1 RMYYWIFVGFL
12 ALCVYCMLRWR
23 NSRTG
28 RAWVAIRDDE
38 LAARAMGV
46 NTFKYRLLAFSVSAV
61 MAGIVGMINAA
72 QIFNAFPSP
81 NFDVQTTVV
90 VFIMVILGGLGSLPG
105 AILGAIAF
113 TVPPFVL
120 QQFVF
125 YKYLIISVVGPNG
138 AGKTTV
144 FNLISG
150 VLRPTAGSIQLH
162 GRELVGEPA
171 HRVTHHG
178 VARTFQNIRV
188 FPQLTVRENILLG
201 THHWTR
207 SGILGS
213 VTFWPGTIRAERA
226 AQAEVDTAIT
236 LFRERLEP
244 RLEDPAFTLSY
255 ANRRRT
261 EIARALAARPKLL
274 LLDEPAA
281 GMNPYERIEMAGLI
295 RAMRDSGLTIFLIE
309 HHMPLV
315 MEISDRV
322 IVMDHGVKIAE
333 GLPKEVRSNPRVVE
347 AYLGRRAATA

>member
-1 RMYYWIFVGFL
+1 MSQPGTVL
-12 ALCVYCMLRWR
+12 E
-23 NSRTG
+23 
-28 RAWVAIRDDE
+28 IRG
-38 LAARAMGV
+38 LTRR
-46 NTFKYRLLAFSVSAV
+46 F
-61 MAGIVGMINAA
+61 
-72 QIFNAFPSP
+72 
-81 NFDVQTTVV
+81 
-90 VFIMVILGGLGSLPG
+90 GGLTAVDGLNIDVNDGEIVSL
-105 AILGAIAF
+105 
-113 TVPPFVL
+113 
-120 QQFVF
+120 
-125 YKYLIISVVGPNG
+125 VGPNG

-150 VLRPTAGSIQLH
+150 VLRPTTGSVRLL
-162 GRELVGEPA
+162 GRELVGQPA
-171 HRVTHHG
+171 HRITHHG
-178 VARTFQNIRV
+178 IARTFQNIRV

-207 SGILGS
+207 SGMLGS
-213 VTFWPGTIRAERA
+213 VTFWPGTLRAERA
-226 AQAEVDTAIT
+226 AQAEVQIAIE
-236 LFRERLEP
+236 LFRERLEA

-295 RAMRDSGLTIFLIE
+295 RSMRDRGLTILLIE

-333 GLPKEVRSNPRVVE
+333 GLPKEVHSNPRVVE

>member
-1 RMYYWIFVGFL
+1 MSPAAAVLEIQGL
-12 ALCVYCMLRWR
+12 
-23 NSRTG
+23 SR
-28 RAWVAIRDDE
+28 R
-38 LAARAMGV
+38 
-46 NTFKYRLLAFSVSAV
+46 F
-61 MAGIVGMINAA
+61 
-72 QIFNAFPSP
+72 
-81 NFDVQTTVV
+81 
-90 VFIMVILGGLGSLPG
+90 GGLTAVDGLDVTVNDGEIVSL
-105 AILGAIAF
+105 
-113 TVPPFVL
+113 
-120 QQFVF
+120 
-125 YKYLIISVVGPNG
+125 VGPNG

-150 VLRPTAGSIQLH
+150 VLRPTAGSVRLL
-162 GRELVGEPA
+162 GRELVGQPA
-171 HRVTHHG
+171 HRITHHG
-178 VARTFQNIRV
+178 IARTFQNIRV

-207 SGILGS
+207 SGMLGS
-213 VTFWPGTIRAERA
+213 VTFWPGTTRAERA
-226 AQAEVDTAIT
+226 AQAEVQTAIE
-236 LFRERLEP
+236 LFRERLEA

-295 RAMRDSGLTIFLIE
+295 RSMRDRGLTILLIE

-333 GLPKEVRSNPRVVE
+333 GLPKEVHSNPRVVE

>member
-1 RMYYWIFVGFL
+1 VTDP
-12 ALCVYCMLRWR
+12 
-23 NSRTG
+23 TG
-28 RAWVAIRDDE
+28 VLEIRG
-38 LAARAMGV
+38 L
-46 NTFKYRLLAFSVSAV
+46 THHF
-61 MAGIVGMINAA
+61 
-72 QIFNAFPSP
+72 
-81 NFDVQTTVV
+81 
-90 VFIMVILGGLGSLPG
+90 GGLKAVDTLDVVINQGEIVSL
-105 AILGAIAF
+105 
-113 TVPPFVL
+113 
-120 QQFVF
+120 
-125 YKYLIISVVGPNG
+125 VGPNG

-150 VLRPTAGSIQLH
+150 VLKATSGSIRLL
-162 GRELVGEPA
+162 GRELVGQPA
-171 HRVTHHG
+171 HRITHHG

-207 SGILGS
+207 SGMLGS
-213 VTFWPGTIRAERA
+213 AIFWPGTMRAERA
-226 AQAEVDTAIT
+226 AAAEVHTAID

-244 RLEDPAFTLSY
+244 RLEDPAYSLSY

-295 RAMRDSGLTIFLIE
+295 RSMRDRGLTIFLIE

-322 IVMDHGVKIAE
+322 VVMDHGVKIAE
-333 GLPKEVRSNPRVVE
+333 GLPKEVHSNPRVVE

>member
-1 RMYYWIFVGFL
+1 MSQG
-12 ALCVYCMLRWR
+12 M
-23 NSRTG
+23 
-28 RAWVAIRDDE
+28 
-38 LAARAMGV
+38 
-46 NTFKYRLLAFSVSAV
+46 AV
-61 MAGIVGMINAA
+61 LEVQGLTRRFGGLTAVDG
-72 QIFNAFPSP
+72 
-81 NFDVQTTVV
+81 FDVTVNDGEIV
-90 VFIMVILGGLGSLPG
+90 SL
-105 AILGAIAF
+105 
-113 TVPPFVL
+113 
-120 QQFVF
+120 
-125 YKYLIISVVGPNG
+125 VGPNG

-150 VLRPTAGSIQLH
+150 VLRPTAGSVRLL
-162 GRELVGEPA
+162 GRELVGQPA
-171 HRVTHHG
+171 HRITHHG
-178 VARTFQNIRV
+178 IARTFQNIRV

-207 SGILGS
+207 SGMLGS
-213 VTFWPGTIRAERA
+213 VTFWPGTRRAERA
-226 AQAEVDTAIT
+226 AQAEVQTAIE
-236 LFRERLEP
+236 LFRERLEA

-295 RAMRDSGLTIFLIE
+295 RSMRDRGLTIFLIE

>member
-1 RMYYWIFVGFL
+1 MENLIQRPGVLQIQ
-12 ALCVYCMLRWR
+12 ALTRR
-23 NSRTG
+23 
-28 RAWVAIRDDE
+28 
-38 LAARAMGV
+38 
-46 NTFKYRLLAFSVSAV
+46 F
-61 MAGIVGMINAA
+61 
-72 QIFNAFPSP
+72 
-81 NFDVQTTVV
+81 
-90 VFIMVILGGLGSLPG
+90 GGLTAVDGFDAVVNEGEIVSL
-105 AILGAIAF
+105 
-113 TVPPFVL
+113 
-120 QQFVF
+120 
-125 YKYLIISVVGPNG
+125 VGPNG

-150 VLRPTAGSIQLH
+150 VLRPTTGSIRLH

-213 VTFWPGTIRAERA
+213 VTFWPGTVRAERA

>member
-1 RMYYWIFVGFL
+1 MSEPRSIL
-12 ALCVYCMLRWR
+12 
-23 NSRTG
+23 
-28 RAWVAIRDDE
+28 
-38 LAARAMGV
+38 
-46 NTFKYRLLAFSVSAV
+46 
-61 MAGIVGMINAA
+61 
-72 QIFNAFPSP
+72 QIQGLTRRF
-81 NFDVQTTVV
+81 
-90 VFIMVILGGLGSLPG
+90 GGLTAVDGVDVTVNEGEIVSL
-105 AILGAIAF
+105 
-113 TVPPFVL
+113 
-120 QQFVF
+120 
-125 YKYLIISVVGPNG
+125 VGPNG

-150 VLRPTAGSIQLH
+150 VLRPTDGSVRLL
-162 GRELVGEPA
+162 GRELVGQPA
-171 HRVTHHG
+171 HRITHHG
-178 VARTFQNIRV
+178 IARTFQNIRV

-207 SGILGS
+207 SGMLGS
-213 VTFWPGTIRAERA
+213 VTFWPGTMRAERA
-226 AQAEVDTAIT
+226 AQAEVETAID

-295 RAMRDSGLTIFLIE
+295 RSMRDRGLTILLIE

-322 IVMDHGVKIAE
+322 VVMDHGVKIAE
-333 GLPKEVRSNPRVVE
+333 GLPKEVHSNPRVIE

>member
-1 RMYYWIFVGFL
+1 MSQVAAVLEIRGL
-12 ALCVYCMLRWR
+12 
-23 NSRTG
+23 SR
-28 RAWVAIRDDE
+28 R
-38 LAARAMGV
+38 
-46 NTFKYRLLAFSVSAV
+46 F
-61 MAGIVGMINAA
+61 
-72 QIFNAFPSP
+72 
-81 NFDVQTTVV
+81 
-90 VFIMVILGGLGSLPG
+90 GGLTAVDGLDITVNEGEIVSL
-105 AILGAIAF
+105 
-113 TVPPFVL
+113 
-120 QQFVF
+120 
-125 YKYLIISVVGPNG
+125 VGPNG

-150 VLRPTAGSIQLH
+150 VLRPTAGSVRLL
-162 GRELVGEPA
+162 GRELVGQPA
-171 HRVTHHG
+171 HRITHHG
-178 VARTFQNIRV
+178 IARTFQNIRV

-207 SGILGS
+207 SGMLGS
-213 VTFWPGTIRAERA
+213 VTFWPGTMRAERA
-226 AQAEVDTAIT
+226 AQAEVQTAIE
-236 LFRERLEP
+236 LFRERLEA

-295 RAMRDSGLTIFLIE
+295 RSMRDRGLTIFLIE

-333 GLPKEVRSNPRVVE
+333 GLPKEVHSNPRVVE

>member
-1 RMYYWIFVGFL
+1 
-12 ALCVYCMLRWR
+12 
-23 NSRTG
+23 
-28 RAWVAIRDDE
+28 VAVLEIQGLTRRFGG
-38 LAARAMGV
+38 L
-46 NTFKYRLLAFSVSAV
+46 TAV
-61 MAGIVGMINAA
+61 DG
-72 QIFNAFPSP
+72 
-81 NFDVQTTVV
+81 FDVTVNDGEIV
-90 VFIMVILGGLGSLPG
+90 SL
-105 AILGAIAF
+105 
-113 TVPPFVL
+113 
-120 QQFVF
+120 
-125 YKYLIISVVGPNG
+125 VGPNG

-150 VLRPTAGSIQLH
+150 VLRPTAGSVRLL
-162 GRELVGEPA
+162 GRELVGQPA
-171 HRVTHHG
+171 HRITHHG

-207 SGILGS
+207 SGMLGV
-213 VTFWPGTIRAERA
+213 VTFWPGTMRAERA
-226 AQAEVDTAIT
+226 AQAEVQTAIE
-236 LFRERLEP
+236 LFRERLEA

-295 RAMRDSGLTIFLIE
+295 RSMRDRGLTIFLIE

>member
-1 RMYYWIFVGFL
+1 MSEPGSIL
-12 ALCVYCMLRWR
+12 E
-23 NSRTG
+23 
-28 RAWVAIRDDE
+28 IRG
-38 LAARAMGV
+38 LTRR
-46 NTFKYRLLAFSVSAV
+46 F
-61 MAGIVGMINAA
+61 
-72 QIFNAFPSP
+72 
-81 NFDVQTTVV
+81 
-90 VFIMVILGGLGSLPG
+90 GGLTAVDGLDIDVNDGEIVSL
-105 AILGAIAF
+105 
-113 TVPPFVL
+113 
-120 QQFVF
+120 
-125 YKYLIISVVGPNG
+125 VGPNG

-150 VLRPTAGSIQLH
+150 VLSPTAGSVRLL
-162 GRELVGEPA
+162 GRELVGQPA
-171 HRVTHHG
+171 HRITHHG
-178 VARTFQNIRV
+178 IARTFQNIRV

-207 SGILGS
+207 SGMLGA
-213 VTFWPGTIRAERA
+213 VTFWPGTRRAERA
-226 AQAEVDTAIT
+226 AQAEVQTAIE
-236 LFRERLEP
+236 LFRERLEA

-295 RAMRDSGLTIFLIE
+295 RSMRDRGLTILLIE

-333 GLPKEVRSNPRVVE
+333 GLPKEVHSNPRVVE

>member
-1 RMYYWIFVGFL
+1 MSQGAAVLEIRGL
-12 ALCVYCMLRWR
+12 ARR
-23 NSRTG
+23 
-28 RAWVAIRDDE
+28 
-38 LAARAMGV
+38 
-46 NTFKYRLLAFSVSAV
+46 F
-61 MAGIVGMINAA
+61 
-72 QIFNAFPSP
+72 
-81 NFDVQTTVV
+81 
-90 VFIMVILGGLGSLPG
+90 GGLTAVDGLDITVNEGEIVSL
-105 AILGAIAF
+105 
-113 TVPPFVL
+113 
-120 QQFVF
+120 
-125 YKYLIISVVGPNG
+125 VGPNG

-150 VLRPTAGSIQLH
+150 VLRPTAGSVRLL
-162 GRELVGEPA
+162 GRELVGLPA
-171 HRVTHHG
+171 HRITRHG
-178 VARTFQNIRV
+178 IARTFQNIRV

-207 SGILGS
+207 SGMLGS

-226 AQAEVDTAIT
+226 AQAEVQTAID
-236 LFRERLEP
+236 LFRERLEA

-295 RAMRDSGLTIFLIE
+295 RSMRDRGLTILLIE

-333 GLPKEVRSNPRVVE
+333 GLPKEVHSNPRVVE

>member
-1 RMYYWIFVGFL
+1 VENLIQRPNVLQIQ
-12 ALCVYCMLRWR
+12 ALTRR
-23 NSRTG
+23 
-28 RAWVAIRDDE
+28 
-38 LAARAMGV
+38 
-46 NTFKYRLLAFSVSAV
+46 F
-61 MAGIVGMINAA
+61 
-72 QIFNAFPSP
+72 
-81 NFDVQTTVV
+81 
-90 VFIMVILGGLGSLPG
+90 GGLTAVDGFDAVVNEGEIVSL
-105 AILGAIAF
+105 
-113 TVPPFVL
+113 
-120 QQFVF
+120 
-125 YKYLIISVVGPNG
+125 VGPNG

-150 VLRPTAGSIQLH
+150 VLRPTAGSIRLH

-188 FPQLTVRENILLG
+188 FPQLTVRENVLLG

-207 SGILGS
+207 SGMLGS
-213 VTFWPGTIRAERA
+213 VTFWPGTVRAERA
-226 AQAEVDTAIT
+226 AQAEVDTAIA

-295 RAMRDSGLTIFLIE
+295 RAMRDGGLTIFLIE

>member
-1 RMYYWIFVGFL
+1 MSGPGSIL
-12 ALCVYCMLRWR
+12 E
-23 NSRTG
+23 
-28 RAWVAIRDDE
+28 IRG
-38 LAARAMGV
+38 LTRR
-46 NTFKYRLLAFSVSAV
+46 F
-61 MAGIVGMINAA
+61 
-72 QIFNAFPSP
+72 
-81 NFDVQTTVV
+81 
-90 VFIMVILGGLGSLPG
+90 GGLTAVDGLDIDVNDGEIVSL
-105 AILGAIAF
+105 
-113 TVPPFVL
+113 
-120 QQFVF
+120 
-125 YKYLIISVVGPNG
+125 VGPNG

-144 FNLISG
+144 FNLVSG
-150 VLRPTAGSIQLH
+150 VLRPTAGSVRLL
-162 GRELVGEPA
+162 GRDLVGQPA
-171 HRVTHHG
+171 HRITHHG
-178 VARTFQNIRV
+178 IARTFQNIRV

-207 SGILGS
+207 SGMLGS
-213 VTFWPGTIRAERA
+213 VTFWPGTLRAERA
-226 AQAEVDTAIT
+226 AQAEVQTAIE

-295 RAMRDSGLTIFLIE
+295 RSMRDRGLTTLLIE

-333 GLPKEVRSNPRVVE
+333 GLPKEVHSNPRVVE

>member
-1 RMYYWIFVGFL
+1 VENVSQPAPVL
-12 ALCVYCMLRWR
+12 Q
-23 NSRTG
+23 
-28 RAWVAIRDDE
+28 IRG
-38 LAARAMGV
+38 LTRRFGGL
-46 NTFKYRLLAFSVSAV
+46 TAV
-61 MAGIVGMINAA
+61 DH
-72 QIFNAFPSP
+72 
-81 NFDVQTTVV
+81 FDVDVND
-90 VFIMVILGGLGSLPG
+90 G
-105 AILGAIAF
+105 AIVSL
-113 TVPPFVL
+113 
-120 QQFVF
+120 
-125 YKYLIISVVGPNG
+125 VGPNG

-150 VLRPTAGSIQLH
+150 VLTPTAGSVQLS

-171 HRVTHHG
+171 HRITHHG

-207 SGILGS
+207 SGMLGS
-213 VTFWPGTIRAERA
+213 VTFWPATTRAERA
-226 AQAEVDTAIT
+226 AQAEVEIAID
-236 LFRERLEP
+236 LFRDRLGP
-244 RLEDPAFTLSY
+244 RLEDPAFALSY

-261 EIARALAARPKLL
+261 EIARALAARPRLL

-295 RAMRDSGLTIFLIE
+295 RSMRDRGLTIFLIE

-347 AYLGRRAATA
+347 AYLGRRAATG

>member
-1 RMYYWIFVGFL
+1 MIQRPSVLQIQ
-12 ALCVYCMLRWR
+12 ALTRR
-23 NSRTG
+23 
-28 RAWVAIRDDE
+28 
-38 LAARAMGV
+38 
-46 NTFKYRLLAFSVSAV
+46 F
-61 MAGIVGMINAA
+61 
-72 QIFNAFPSP
+72 
-81 NFDVQTTVV
+81 
-90 VFIMVILGGLGSLPG
+90 GGLTAVDGFDAVVNEGEIVSL
-105 AILGAIAF
+105 
-113 TVPPFVL
+113 
-120 QQFVF
+120 
-125 YKYLIISVVGPNG
+125 VGPNG

-150 VLRPTAGSIQLH
+150 VLRPTAGSIRLH

-295 RAMRDSGLTIFLIE
+295 RAMRDHGLTIFLIE

>member
-1 RMYYWIFVGFL
+1 M
-12 ALCVYCMLRWR
+12 
-23 NSRTG
+23 SERTP
-28 RAWVAIRDDE
+28 VLEIRG
-38 LAARAMGV
+38 LTRRFGGL
-46 NTFKYRLLAFSVSAV
+46 TAV
-61 MAGIVGMINAA
+61 DR
-72 QIFNAFPSP
+72 
-81 NFDVQTTVV
+81 FDVDVREGEIV
-90 VFIMVILGGLGSLPG
+90 SL
-105 AILGAIAF
+105 
-113 TVPPFVL
+113 
-120 QQFVF
+120 
-125 YKYLIISVVGPNG
+125 VGPNG

-150 VLRPTAGSIQLH
+150 VLRPTSGSIKLL
-162 GRELVGEPA
+162 GRELVGQPA
-171 HRVTHHG
+171 HRITHFG

-207 SGILGS
+207 SGMLGS

-226 AQAEVDTAIT
+226 AEAEVHTAID

-244 RLEDPAFTLSY
+244 RLEDPAFALSY

-261 EIARALAARPKLL
+261 EMARALAARPKLL

-281 GMNPYERIEMAGLI
+281 GMNPYERIEIAGLI
-295 RAMRDSGLTIFLIE
+295 RSMRDRGLTIFLIE

-333 GLPKEVRSNPRVVE
+333 GLPKEVHSNPRVVE
-347 AYLGRRAATA
+347 AYLGRRAASA

>member
-1 RMYYWIFVGFL
+1 MIQQP
-12 ALCVYCMLRWR
+12 
-23 NSRTG
+23 
-28 RAWVAIRDDE
+28 
-38 LAARAMGV
+38 
-46 NTFKYRLLAFSVSAV
+46 AV
-61 MAGIVGMINAA
+61 L
-72 QIFNAFPSP
+72 QIQGLTRRF
-81 NFDVQTTVV
+81 
-90 VFIMVILGGLGSLPG
+90 GGLTAVDGFDAVVKEGEIVSL
-105 AILGAIAF
+105 
-113 TVPPFVL
+113 
-120 QQFVF
+120 
-125 YKYLIISVVGPNG
+125 VGPNG

-150 VLRPTAGSIQLH
+150 VLRPTAGSIRLR

-171 HRVTHHG
+171 HKITHHG

-188 FPQLTVRENILLG
+188 FPQLTVRENVLLG

-207 SGILGS
+207 SGMLGS
-213 VTFWPGTIRAERA
+213 VTFWPGTVRAERA
-226 AQAEVDTAIT
+226 AQAEVDTAIA
-236 LFRERLEP
+236 LFRERLGP
-244 RLEDPAFTLSY
+244 RLEDPAFALSY

-295 RAMRDSGLTIFLIE
+295 RAMRDRGLTIFLIE